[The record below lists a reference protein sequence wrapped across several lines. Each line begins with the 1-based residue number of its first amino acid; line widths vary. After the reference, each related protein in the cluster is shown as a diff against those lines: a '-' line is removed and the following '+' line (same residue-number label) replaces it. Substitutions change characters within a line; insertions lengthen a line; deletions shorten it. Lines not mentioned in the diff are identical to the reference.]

1 MILSKIHFWRWR
13 SFFLFLSFTLA
24 GVNAAWSQD
33 LYTAPNQSAVE
44 KIRELLNDTPS
55 QTLSVTLKTMAFGEN
70 NLVPLSW
77 LNRNT
82 YPVQWYSNGTAFFQ
96 GYMVDEVK
104 LSKGNWRLSY
114 SSEDSS
120 LFNAN
125 PSGAKLFLYAMSG
138 MNGSLTAPDAKVTM
152 NRVDGAR
159 TSLAYVTSFGNSP
172 SKGHVRFAVDWWALR
187 RVQYG
192 SLMGSMQN
200 GVFDGTL
207 DLITS
212 RGLNDPAAR
221 DYAISFDT
229 SVSYPLSNSL
239 SLGVWFENLF
249 SQAWLGSLQ
258 EIKAHV
264 VTNTLVPDAQGFLHA
279 PPVLSGSDT
288 TVTSHKALWRRM
300 DIGAAWHSGRC
311 EWIGF
316 LSHDRNWQCGIGLS
330 KPAWKGARWT
340 AMTWEDPFLQQIGL
354 QSGSW
359 NVEFGASSLD
369 FNRVRD
375 ADVMISFRI
384 APSNRF

>member
-1 MILSKIHFWRWR
+1 MNTAR
-13 SFFLFLSFTLA
+13 
-24 GVNAAWSQD
+24 SQD
-33 LYTAPNQSAVE
+33 LYTAPNQSSLE
-44 KIRELLNDTPS
+44 KIKELLNDTPS
-55 QTLSVTLKTMAFGEN
+55 KTLSVTLKTLALGEN

-77 LNRNT
+77 LNRSK
-82 YPVQWYSNGTAFFQ
+82 YPVQGYSNGTAFFQ
-96 GYMVDEVK
+96 GYTVNEVK

-120 LFNAN
+120 LFDAN

-138 MNGSLTAPDAKVTM
+138 MNGTLTALDAKVTM
-152 NRVDGAR
+152 NRADGAR
-159 TSLAYVTSFGNSP
+159 TCLTYVTSFGNSLQ
-172 SKGHVRFAVDWWALR
+172 KGHVSFAVDWWALR

-192 SLMGSMQN
+192 SLTGNMQN

-239 SLGVWFENLF
+239 SLGVWIENLF

-264 VTNTLVPDAQGFLHA
+264 VTNTLIPDAQGFLHA
-279 PPVLSGSDT
+279 PPILSGSDSS
-288 TVTSHKALWRRM
+288 VTSQRELWRRM
-300 DIGAAWHSGRC
+300 DIGAAWHEGRC
-311 EWIGF
+311 EWTGF
-316 LSHDRNWQCGIGLS
+316 LSHDRNWQCGLGLT

-354 QSGSW
+354 QSGPW

-375 ADVMISFRI
+375 ADVMISFRAALPNHI
-384 APSNRF
+384 MR